1 MRIVI
6 HISQSKNNDIIA
18 SRIVYTRGQPY
29 NFQSQRNKQKTIRS
43 TQEESVMIEKQSK
56 TTKGRV
62 WRVNK
67 NKGSDQHPSFFP
79 GAFYFS
85 FLATLFMS
93 LFSCCV
99 QEGLYIYKTTG
110 EQCNASWH
118 KQTTL
123 AKKRKKKKCDLKN
136 WAFLLFGCWIDAVG
150 GVGAFVF
157 VDWSCRV
164 RCMCFRCILLL
175 RFSFAFYPFSLFL
188 FLSPPFGPSTT
199 SVEQTTAFCEEK
211 QWFI

>member
-43 TQEESVMIEKQSK
+43 TQEESVMIEKQGK

-99 QEGLYIYKTTG
+99 QEGLYIYKTT
-110 EQCNASWH
+110 QANNAMQADTNRQPW
-118 KQTTL
+118 QRRE
-123 AKKRKKKKCDLKN
+123 RKKMRSKKLSVSVV
-136 WAFLLFGCWIDAVG
+136 WLLN
-150 GVGAFVF
+150 
-157 VDWSCRV
+157 
-164 RCMCFRCILLL
+164 
-175 RFSFAFYPFSLFL
+175 
-188 FLSPPFGPSTT
+188 
-199 SVEQTTAFCEEK
+199 
-211 QWFI
+211 